1 MELTIF
7 DVIYSLLSDVA
18 EDIYTLVRSGD
29 AFLQLVNSARSIL
42 TQFDGFPAWCVGFLS
57 FSFSA
62 ALLLKLWGRS

>member
-1 MELTIF
+1 MTIF
-7 DVIYSLLSDVA
+7 DVIYQLLSDTA

-29 AFLQLVNSARSIL
+29 TFLQVVNSARAIF
-42 TQFDGFPAWCVGFLS
+42 TQFDDFPAWCVGFLS